1 MKLTTA
7 IFILFLFHVSG
18 VIAILFTP
26 YRDLFLSLTP
36 LNLLISLFLVA
47 KFHSGFSPTQIKI
60 FSLIAVL
67 GFAVEAL
74 GVATGKIFGVY
85 HYGPVLGWKIF
96 ETPLMIGVNWVLLT
110 YSMTYSWSR
119 FLKNKWIL
127 ALVSAICLVLLDVII
142 EPVAIFYNLWRW
154 ETENIP
160 VQNFIAWGL
169 VAFVFCA
176 MITHFKKDSENKLAP
191 FLMIIQIGF
200 FTALYVFS

>member
-36 LNLLISLFLVA
+36 LNLLISTFLVA
-47 KFHSGFSPTQIKI
+47 KFHSGFSLTQIKI
-60 FSLIAVL
+60 FILVAVL
-67 GFAVEAL
+67 GFSVEAL

-85 HYGPVLGWKIF
+85 NYGPVLGWKVF
-96 ETPLMIGVNWVLLT
+96 ETPLMIGVNWILLT

-127 ALVSAICLVLLDVII
+127 VLVSAICLVLFDLII

-154 ETENIP
+154 QTENVP
-160 VQNFIAWGL
+160 LQNFIAWGM

-176 MITHFKKDSENKLAP
+176 LITHCKKDSENKLAP
-191 FLMIIQIGF
+191 YLMFIQIGF
-200 FTALYVFS
+200 FTTLYLLS